1 MANQGKM
8 VMIFA
13 LGIYRTR
20 AAAEAA
26 IGLWADVY
34 GEDALSID
42 FDGTSYRL
50 IVNLPDDAE

>member
-1 MANQGKM
+1 
-8 VMIFA
+8 MIFA

-50 IVNLPDDAE
+50 IVSLPDDAH